1 MPTQNVVHV
10 DEMLSNVA
18 VAAFQD
24 NSNFIAGKVFPDVPV
39 SKQSDQ
45 YAVIPAGDFNR
56 DEMQRR
62 ADATE
67 SSGSDFTL
75 STDTYFCDVY
85 AHHHD
90 YGEQARANAD
100 SIFQLESNI
109 TRFLTNKALIKK
121 EKIFAANFFAAGK
134 WDNAFSPTIKW
145 EAVGGTPIKDI
156 KNAVTRQ
163 GLVTGGFYPNVAV
176 MTRPFL
182 DAILDTD
189 DVLNRVLQSGGGV
202 GGVADPTVENLRQLL
217 NLDEILI
224 MQAVEN
230 TAPREYVADADGSG
244 RKVPKEVNRLFVDTN
259 SMLLLY
265 KTSTPGNMVPS
276 AGYTFSWSGLTGQA
290 GMGTRMLS
298 YDKPLTAGG
307 RRVEIEM
314 AFSMKMQASHFGTY
328 FSSCFTADPLDLA
341 GNSQDGEYTI
351 KGSV

>member
-24 NSNFIAGKVFPDVPV
+24 NSNFIAGQVFPDVPV
-39 SKQSDQ
+39 SKQSDK

-67 SSGSDFTL
+67 SSGSDFTM
-75 STDTYFCDVY
+75 STDSYFCDVW

-90 YGEQARANAD
+90 YGEQTRANAD

-109 TRFLTNKALIKK
+109 TRFLTMKALIRK
-121 EKIFAANFFAAGK
+121 EKLFTSNYFTSGVWDTTFTPSTK
-134 WDNAFSPTIKW
+134 WGATG
-145 EAVGGTPIKDI
+145 ATPIKDI
-156 KNAVTRQ
+156 KGAITRQ
-163 GLVTGGFYPNVAV
+163 GLITGGFYPNIAV
-176 MTRPFL
+176 MTQPFL
-182 DAILDTD
+182 DALLDTD
-189 DVLNRVLQSGGGV
+189 DVLNRVLYSGGGQ
-202 GGVADPTVENLRQLL
+202 GGVADPSVANLKELL
-217 NLDEILI
+217 SLDEILI
-224 MQAVEN
+224 MKAVEN

-244 RKVPKEVNRLFVDTN
+244 RKVPKEVNRLFAGTN

-290 GMGTRMLS
+290 GLGTRMLS

-314 AFSMKMQASHFGTY
+314 SFDMKMQASHFGTY
-328 FSSCFTADPLDLA
+328 CTSCFTTDPLDLST
-341 GNSQDGEYTI
+341 NSQDGEYTVR
-351 KGSV
+351 GAV